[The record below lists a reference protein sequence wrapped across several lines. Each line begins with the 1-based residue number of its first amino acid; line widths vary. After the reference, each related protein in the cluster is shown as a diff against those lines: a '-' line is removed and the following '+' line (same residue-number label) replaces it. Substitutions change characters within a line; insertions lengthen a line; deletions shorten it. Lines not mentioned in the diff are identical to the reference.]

1 MEAGTRRGVNHV
13 QGSALTRSAKSARFQ
28 DYRTM
33 EGSIGSNLLLGHGNS
48 RLLFAGRF
56 LQIENPTVRI
66 GAVLGTRKSYGAVRC
81 GFRIL

>member
-33 EGSIGSNLLLGHGNS
+33 EGLIGSNLLLGHGTS
-48 RLLFAGRF
+48 RLLFAGIR
-56 LQIENPTVRI
+56 P
-66 GAVLGTRKSYGAVRC
+66 ARC
-81 GFRIL
+81 GFCKSRILRSGSARF